1 MLLAMKT
8 PEEYFKEA
16 AKIMDEWSRA
26 LLDDSDIKHEERL
39 LQQRISVCNR
49 HMEETDFI
57 VLDIEFAVT
66 NDKSVSY
73 HSRNIYIPALIS
85 LPYSLERISGWP

>member
-39 LQQRISVCNR
+39 LQQGYRY
-49 HMEETDFI
+49 
-57 VLDIEFAVT
+57 VT
-66 NDKSVSY
+66 GIWKKPILLY
-73 HSRNIYIPALIS
+73 WI
-85 LPYSLERISGWP
+85 